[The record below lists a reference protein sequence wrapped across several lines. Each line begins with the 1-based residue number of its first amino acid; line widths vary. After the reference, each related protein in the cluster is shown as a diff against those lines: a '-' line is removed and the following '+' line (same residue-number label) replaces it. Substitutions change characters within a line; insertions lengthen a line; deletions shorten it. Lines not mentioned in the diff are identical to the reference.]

1 MRAMIRLVRES
12 AIEPKGFSVAHS
24 LLHHNGPP
32 LTDLKPVMMD
42 PRKLAALGEE
52 TRGHPPKQIRKICRS
67 LRAFGFVYP
76 VLVDDNSRVIGGSA
90 LVVAVRIS
98 HKRGGGV
105 RVGAPLAR
113 ITVAL
118 LRGRR
123 NRARIASSTH
133 SLRAGSLGA
142 DQSEPGRGVSVI
154 PTARCQIIPGSWVS
168 NAPDN
173 LSDRF
178 GHQLWFVLMD
188 VVAAL
193 SGDEEARVRDKLR
206 QIFVGRVQY

>member
-1 MRAMIRLVRES
+1 MRAMICLVRES

-154 PTARCQIIPGSWVS
+154 SHS
-168 NAPDN
+168 KMPDHP
-173 LSDRF
+173 R
-178 GHQLWFVLMD
+178 
-188 VVAAL
+188 
-193 SGDEEARVRDKLR
+193 
-206 QIFVGRVQY
+206 